1 VHALFLQ
8 KLLLSHSSIAQPK
21 SGVCAS
27 VYVCVRTQV
36 IICGVHT
43 NNTHIHLI
51 CGVHMNKTHT
61 PHLWC
66 THQQNTRTSSVV
78 ACRDS
83 ASCALDF
90 GTKRLI
96 SSTRPTVDTVIWTH
110 ASRNTDVCV
119 AHAPDL
125 VNEAHRRYCDL
136 DTCKQEHRCVL
147 HMRLISSTRP
157 TVDTVIWTH
166 ASRNTGVCVAHAP
179 DLVNEAHR
187 RYCDLDTCKQEHR
200 CV

>member
-110 ASRNTDVCV
+110 AGTQMCV
-119 AHAPDL
+119 S
-125 VNEAHRRYCDL
+125 
-136 DTCKQEHRCVL
+136 

-166 ASRNTGVCVAHAP
+166 ASRNTGVC
-179 DLVNEAHR
+179 
-187 RYCDLDTCKQEHR
+187 CTCA
-200 CV
+200 